1 MMDVTLNMVG
11 LRAMLSY
18 SVRKLLTNRR
28 WIIVLLLAAL
38 IGVVM
43 GYSAS
48 LGAVGALDQGSDL
61 LNLLVLSF
69 VLPIM
74 AMIFGASMIRNE
86 IDDRSITQVITSPVD
101 RRISYLGYYLSLIM
115 VLALSLL
122 VVTVVGWTGYYLVS
136 GISGDA
142 VGLLIAYL
150 AVLMLGAV
158 VYSSLFL
165 VMGVV
170 LKQPIYLGLIYA
182 FVWEG
187 FIGSLPGAIGN
198 ITIMHQL
205 RVIASSQIHNG
216 SISGFSGDAVV
227 SFIALAVMTAVLLIA
242 GAYAFRE
249 KQLP

>member
-1 MMDVTLNMVG
+1 
-11 LRAMLSY
+11 
-18 SVRKLLTNRR
+18 
-28 WIIVLLLAAL
+28 
-38 IGVVM
+38 
-43 GYSAS
+43 
-48 LGAVGALDQGSDL
+48 
-61 LNLLVLSF
+61 
-69 VLPIM
+69 
-74 AMIFGASMIRNE
+74 
-86 IDDRSITQVITSPVD
+86 
-101 RRISYLGYYLSLIM
+101 M

-227 SFIALAVMTAVLLIA
+227 SFIALAVLTAALLIA

>member
-1 MMDVTLNMVG
+1 VDVRLNTVG
-11 LRAMLSY
+11 LRAMMVY

-28 WIIVLLLAAL
+28 WTIVLMLAVL

-48 LGAVGALDQGSDL
+48 LNSSAALDQGSDL
-61 LNLLVLSF
+61 LSLLVLSF

-86 IDDRSITQVITSPVD
+86 VDDRSITPVVTSPVD
-101 RRISYLGYYLSLIM
+101 RRVSYLGYYLSLILVLM
-115 VLALSLL
+115 VSLL
-122 VVTVVGWTGYYLVS
+122 VVTAFGWAGYYLVS
-136 GISGDA
+136 GISPDA
-142 VGLLIAYL
+142 VGLLLAYL
-150 AVLMLGAV
+150 GVLMLGAV

-170 LKQPIYLGLIYA
+170 LRQPIYLGLIYA

-198 ITIMHQL
+198 ITIMRQL

-227 SFIALAVMTAVLLIA
+227 SFVSLVVLTAFLLVG

>member
-1 MMDVTLNMVG
+1 MDVELNLVG
-11 LRAMLSY
+11 LKAMLVY

-28 WIIVLLLAAL
+28 WIIIFLLAVL
-38 IGVVM
+38 VGVVM

-48 LGAVGALDQGSDL
+48 LSTNALDQGSDL

-69 VLPIM
+69 TLPIM

-101 RRISYLGYYLSLIM
+101 RRVSYLGYYMALII

-122 VVTVVGWTGYYLVS
+122 AVTVVGWSGFFLVS

-142 VGLLIAYL
+142 AGLLLAYL
-150 AVLMLGAV
+150 VVIMLGAF

-170 LKQPIYLGLIYA
+170 LRQPIYLGLIYA
-182 FVWEG
+182 FIWEG
-187 FIGSLPGAIGN
+187 FIGTLPGAVGSL
-198 ITIMHQL
+198 TIMHQL
-205 RVIASSQIHNG
+205 RVIASSMIGHG
-216 SISGFSGDAVV
+216 SISAFSGDALV
-227 SFIALAVMTAVLLIA
+227 SFLSLLLLTVALLFL
-242 GAYAFRE
+242 GAYSFRE
-249 KQLP
+249 KQVP

>member
-1 MMDVTLNMVG
+1 MDVELNLVG
-11 LRAMLSY
+11 LKAMLVY

-28 WIIVLLLAAL
+28 WIIIFLLAVL
-38 IGVVM
+38 VGVVM

-48 LGAVGALDQGSDL
+48 LSTNALDQGSDL

-69 VLPIM
+69 TLPIM

-101 RRISYLGYYLSLIM
+101 RRVSYLGYYMALII

-122 VVTVVGWTGYYLVS
+122 AVTVVGWSGFFLVS

-142 VGLLIAYL
+142 AGLLLAYL
-150 AVLMLGAV
+150 VVIMLGAF

-170 LKQPIYLGLIYA
+170 LRQPIYLGLIYA
-182 FVWEG
+182 FIWEG
-187 FIGSLPGAIGN
+187 FIGTLPGAVGSL
-198 ITIMHQL
+198 TIMHQL
-205 RVIASSQIHNG
+205 RVIASSMIGHG
-216 SISGFSGDAVV
+216 SISAFSGDAVV
-227 SFIALAVMTAVLLIA
+227 SFLSLLLLTAVLLFL
-242 GAYAFRE
+242 GAYSFRE
-249 KQLP
+249 KQVP